1 MSTVFYS
8 WQSNRPETRKY
19 IRTILEGAIKDL
31 NKDSANLLDSPRLDS
46 DTKGVNGAPDIIH
59 TILTK
64 IENANIFVA
73 DVSIIGKLPNGRSVV
88 NQNVAY
94 ELGYACGRLGEDK
107 IILVFDK
114 TSGDATSLPFD
125 IRNRRLLFCD
135 STENT
140 GRLRAEVAD
149 IIKDMLNVS
158 NGGRPKLDE
167 VEMAVLEL
175 YAHMG
180 GARSVNMCK
189 TLGGILPA
197 YDYLSSGSE
206 DVRKKFE
213 NIESGE
219 LLATLNDM
227 ADRDILAVEIVGRDN
242 HRKYSLAK
250 EGYRL
255 IRGLNI
261 GQRR

>member
-1 MSTVFYS
+1 
-8 WQSNRPETRKY
+8 
-19 IRTILEGAIKDL
+19 
-31 NKDSANLLDSPRLDS
+31 
-46 DTKGVNGAPDIIH
+46 
-59 TILTK
+59 
-64 IENANIFVA
+64 
-73 DVSIIGKLPNGRSVV
+73 
-88 NQNVAY
+88 
-94 ELGYACGRLGEDK
+94 
-107 IILVFDK
+107 
-114 TSGDATSLPFD
+114 
-125 IRNRRLLFCD
+125 
-135 STENT
+135 
-140 GRLRAEVAD
+140 
-149 IIKDMLNVS
+149 MLNVS

-180 GARSVNMCK
+180 GARSVNMYK